1 MVPVIALVG
10 RPNVGKS
17 TLFNRL
23 TKTRDAIV
31 AEYAGL
37 TRDRQYGEAKW
48 QGRTYIVIDTGG
60 ISGDEEGI
68 DAKMAEQSLQAIEEA
83 DAVLFMVD
91 SRAGMTASDQ
101 MIAEHLR
108 KRNKRSFLI
117 ANKVD
122 TVDPDIA
129 RAEFSPLGQGDA
141 LPIAAA
147 HGRGVSQMLE
157 AALGIFPRDDGE
169 PEPVEGEEG
178 AEPKAEEVVAEGQE
192 AKRIPGPSEKD
203 GIKIAIIGR
212 PNVGKSTLVNRML
225 GEERVIVYDQAGT
238 TRDSIYIP
246 FERDEEKYT
255 LIDTAGVRRRGKIF
269 EAVEKFSVVKTLQ
282 AIQDANVVIFV
293 MDAREGVVEHDLN
306 LLGFVLETGRALVIA
321 LNKWDGMEQGE
332 KDYVKTALEHRL
344 MFVDWADIHFIS
356 AKHGTGVGHLY
367 KSVQTA
373 FKAAVTRWPTNRLT
387 QILEDCVQEHQPPTV
402 NGRRIKLRY
411 AHLGGANPPLIVIH
425 GNQVDAV
432 PKTYTRYLENTYR
445 RVLKLVGTPIRIE
458 YKGGDNPYE
467 GKKNKLTERQVNRK
481 KRLMSHHK
489 KAEKKRKDKKR

>member
-23 TKTRDAIV
+23 TKTRNAIV

-83 DAVLFMVD
+83 DAVLFLVD
-91 SRAGMTASDQ
+91 SRAGLTAADQ
-101 MIAEHLR
+101 LIAEHLR
-108 KRNKRSFLI
+108 KRNKRSFLV

-129 RAEFSPLGQGDA
+129 RAEFSPLGLGDTY
-141 LPIAAA
+141 PIAAA
-147 HGRGVSQMLE
+147 HGRGLNPLLQDV
-157 AALGIFPRDDGE
+157 LGAFPKDEGE
-169 PEPVEGEEG
+169 PEEGE
-178 AEPKAEEVVAEGQE
+178 AEEHVAEGEE
-192 AKRIPGPSEKD
+192 AKRIPGPSERD
-203 GIKIAIIGR
+203 GVKIAVIGR

-246 FERDEEKYT
+246 FERNGEKYT

-321 LNKWDGMEQGE
+321 LNKWDGMEQRE
-332 KDYVKTALEHRL
+332 KEYVKNELQRRL
-344 MFVDWADIHFIS
+344 LFVDFADIHFIS
-356 AKHGTGVGHLY
+356 ALHGTGVGHLY
-367 KSVQTA
+367 KSVQEA
-373 FKAAVTRWPTNRLT
+373 FRSAVTRWPTSRLT
-387 QILEDCVQEHQPPTV
+387 RILEDAVQEHQPPLV

-425 GNQVDAV
+425 GNQVDEV
-432 PKTYTRYLENTYR
+432 PKSYTRYLENTFR

-458 YKGGDNPYE
+458 YKGGENPYE
-467 GKKNKLTERQVNRK
+467 GKKNKLTERQVNK
-481 KRLMSHHK
+481 KRRLMAFHK
-489 KAEKKRKDKKR
+489 KAEKKRKDKRK

>member
-23 TKTRDAIV
+23 TKSRDAIV
-31 AEYAGL
+31 GDLSGL

-83 DAVLFMVD
+83 DAVLFLVD
-91 SRAGMTASDQ
+91 ARAGLSASDQ
-101 MIAEHLR
+101 MIGEHLR
-108 KRNKRSFLI
+108 RRNKRSFLI
-117 ANKVD
+117 INKVD
-122 TVDPDIA
+122 NIDADLA
-129 RAEFSPLGQGDA
+129 RAEFSSMGMGESLA
-141 LPIAAA
+141 IAGA
-147 HGRGVSQMLE
+147 HGRGITQMLE
-157 AALGIFPRDDGE
+157 AVLGTFPKDATE
-169 PEPVEGEEG
+169 PEEGEE
-178 AEPKAEEVVAEGQE
+178 EEIVLEGQE

-203 GIKIAIIGR
+203 GIKLAIIGR

-246 FERDEEKYT
+246 FERDDEKYT

-282 AIQDANVVIFV
+282 AIQDSNVVVFV
-293 MDAREGVVEHDLN
+293 MDAREGVVDHDLN
-306 LLGFVLETGRALVIA
+306 LLGFVLESGRALVIA
-321 LNKWDGMEQGE
+321 LNKWDGMEPSE
-332 KDYVKTALEHRL
+332 RDYVKVELQRRL
-344 MFVDWADIHFIS
+344 FFVDFADIHFIS
-356 AKHGTGVGHLY
+356 ALHGTGVGNLY
-367 KSVQTA
+367 KSVQA
-373 FKAAVTRWPTNRLT
+373 SFKSAITRWPTNRLT
-387 QILEDCVQEHQPPTV
+387 TILEDAVSDHAPPMV
-402 NGRRIKLRY
+402 NNRRIKLRY

-425 GNQVDAV
+425 GNQVEAV
-432 PKTYTRYLENTYR
+432 PKSYIRYLENTYR

-458 YKGGDNPYE
+458 FKGGDNPYE
-467 GKKNKLTERQVNRK
+467 GNTNTLTDRQVNK
-481 KRLMSHHK
+481 KRRLMSHHK
-489 KAEKKRKDKKR
+489 KAEKKRKDKR

>member
-23 TKTRDAIV
+23 TKSRDAIV

-91 SRAGMTASDQ
+91 SRAGLTAADQ

-108 KRNKRSFLI
+108 KRNKRSFLV

-122 TVDPDIA
+122 TVDPDLA
-129 RAEFSPLGQGDA
+129 RAEFSPLGLGDA

-147 HGRGVSQMLE
+147 HGRGISHMLD
-157 AALGIFPRDDGE
+157 AALGIFPKDNAEEGE
-169 PEPVEGEEG
+169 AVEGEV
-178 AEPKAEEVVAEGQE
+178 AEEVAEGQE

-246 FERDEEKYT
+246 FERDGEKYT

-321 LNKWDGMEQGE
+321 LNKWDGMEPGE
-332 KDYVKTALEHRL
+332 KDYVKTELERRL
-344 MFVDWADIHFIS
+344 FFVDFADIHFIS

-367 KSVQTA
+367 KSVQASFTS
-373 FKAAVTRWPTNRLT
+373 AVTRWPTSRLT
-387 QILEDCVQEHQPPTV
+387 QILEDAVREHQPPMV
-402 NGRRIKLRY
+402 AGRRIKLRY

-432 PKTYTRYLENTYR
+432 PKSYSRYLENTYR

-458 YKGGDNPYE
+458 YKGGENPYE
-467 GKKNKLTERQVNRK
+467 GKKNTLTDRQVNK
-481 KRLMSHHK
+481 KRRLMSHHK
-489 KAEKKRKDKKR
+489 KAEKKRRDKKR

>member
-23 TKTRDAIV
+23 TKSRDAIV

-91 SRAGMTASDQ
+91 SRAGLTAADQ
-101 MIAEHLR
+101 LIAEHLR
-108 KRNKRSFLI
+108 KRNKRCFLV

-129 RAEFSPLGQGDA
+129 RAEFSPLGLGDA

-147 HGRGVSQMLE
+147 HGRGIGQMLE
-157 AALGIFPRDDGE
+157 QALGMFPRDDAGE
-169 PEPVEGEEG
+169 EAPGELEGETGEV
-178 AEPKAEEVVAEGQE
+178 EPRPRLE
-192 AKRIPGPSEKD
+192 PGPSEKE
-203 GIKIAIIGR
+203 GIKIAIVGR

-321 LNKWDGMEQGE
+321 LNKWDGMDQGE
-332 KDYVKTALEHRL
+332 KDYVKTELERRL
-344 MFVDWADIHFIS
+344 FFVDFADIHFIS

-367 KSVQTA
+367 KSVQAA
-373 FKAAVTRWPTNRLT
+373 FKSAVTRWPTSRLT
-387 QILEDCVQEHQPPTV
+387 QILEDAVQEHQPPMV

-425 GNQVDAV
+425 GNQVEAV
-432 PKTYTRYLENTYR
+432 PKSYTRYLENTYR
-445 RVLKLVGTPIRIE
+445 RVLKLVGTPIRID
-458 YKGGDNPYE
+458 YKGGENP
-467 GKKNKLTERQVNRK
+467 
-481 KRLMSHHK
+481 
-489 KAEKKRKDKKR
+489 

>member
-23 TKTRDAIV
+23 TRTRDAIV
-31 AEYAGL
+31 GDLSGL

-83 DAVLFMVD
+83 DAVLFLVD
-91 SRAGMTASDQ
+91 ARAGLSASDQ
-101 MIAEHLR
+101 MIGEHLR
-108 KRNKRSFLI
+108 KRNKHSFLVI
-117 ANKVD
+117 NKVD
-122 TVDPDIA
+122 NLDPDLA
-129 RAEFSPLGQGDA
+129 RAEFSPLGMGEA
-141 LPIAAA
+141 LAIAGA
-147 HGRGVSQMLE
+147 HGRGISQMLE
-157 AALGIFPRDDGE
+157 AVLGGFPKDEGE
-169 PEPVEGEEG
+169 PQEGEEL
-178 AEPKAEEVVAEGQE
+178 EEVAEGEE

-203 GIKIAIIGR
+203 GIKLAIIGR

-225 GEERVIVYDQAGT
+225 GEDRVIVYDQAGT

-246 FERDEEKYT
+246 FERDDEKYT

-282 AIQDANVVIFV
+282 AIQDSNVVVFV
-293 MDAREGVVEHDLN
+293 MDAREGVVDHDLN
-306 LLGFVLETGRALVIA
+306 LLGFVLESGRALVIA
-321 LNKWDGMEQGE
+321 LNKWDGMEPSE
-332 KDYVKTALEHRL
+332 RDYVKTELQRRL
-344 MFVDWADIHFIS
+344 FFVDFADIHFIS
-356 AKHGTGVGHLY
+356 ALHGTGVGHLY
-367 KSVQTA
+367 KSVQA
-373 FKAAVTRWPTNRLT
+373 SFQSAITRWPTSRLT
-387 QILEDCVQEHQPPTV
+387 QILEDAVREHQPPLV

-425 GNQVDAV
+425 GNQVESV
-432 PKTYTRYLENTYR
+432 PRAYSRYLENTYR

-458 YKGGDNPYE
+458 YKGGENPYE
-467 GKKNKLTERQVNRK
+467 DKKNTLTDRQVNK
-481 KRLMSHHK
+481 KRRLMSHHK
-489 KAEKKRKDKKR
+489 KAEKKRKDKRR

>member
-23 TKTRDAIV
+23 TKSRDAIV
-31 AEYAGL
+31 GDLSGL

-83 DAVLFMVD
+83 DAVLFLVD
-91 SRAGMTASDQ
+91 ARAGLSASDQ
-101 MIAEHLR
+101 MIGEHLR
-108 KRNKRSFLI
+108 RRNKRSFLVI
-117 ANKVD
+117 NKVD
-122 TVDPDIA
+122 NIDADLA
-129 RAEFSPLGQGDA
+129 RAEFSSMGMGESLA
-141 LPIAAA
+141 IAGA
-147 HGRGVSQMLE
+147 HGRGITQMLE
-157 AALGIFPRDDGE
+157 AVLGSFPKDASE
-169 PEPVEGEEG
+169 LEEGEE
-178 AEPKAEEVVAEGQE
+178 EEVVLEGQE

-203 GIKIAIIGR
+203 GIKLAIIGR

-246 FERDEEKYT
+246 FERDDEKYT

-282 AIQDANVVIFV
+282 AIQDSNVVVFV
-293 MDAREGVVEHDLN
+293 MDAREGVVDHDLN
-306 LLGFVLETGRALVIA
+306 LLGFVLESGRALVIA
-321 LNKWDGMEQGE
+321 LNKWDGMEPSE
-332 KDYVKTALEHRL
+332 RDYVKVELQRRL
-344 MFVDWADIHFIS
+344 FFVDFADIHFIS
-356 AKHGTGVGHLY
+356 ALHGTGVGNLY
-367 KSVQTA
+367 KSVQA
-373 FKAAVTRWPTNRLT
+373 SLKSAITRWPTNRLT
-387 QILEDCVQEHQPPTV
+387 TILEDAVSDHAPPMV
-402 NGRRIKLRY
+402 NNRRIKLRY

-425 GNQVDAV
+425 GNQVEAV
-432 PKTYTRYLENTYR
+432 PKSYIRYLENTYR

-458 YKGGDNPYE
+458 FKGGDNPYE
-467 GKKNKLTERQVNRK
+467 GNKNTLTDRQVNK
-481 KRLMSHHK
+481 KRRLMSHHK
-489 KAEKKRKDKKR
+489 KAEKKRKDKR

>member
-23 TKTRDAIV
+23 TKSRDAIV
-31 AEYAGL
+31 GDLSGL

-83 DAVLFMVD
+83 DAVLFLVD
-91 SRAGMTASDQ
+91 ARAGLSASDQ
-101 MIAEHLR
+101 MIGEHLR
-108 KRNKRSFLI
+108 RRNKRSFLVI
-117 ANKVD
+117 NKVD
-122 TVDPDIA
+122 NIDADLA
-129 RAEFSPLGQGDA
+129 RAEFSSMGMGESLA
-141 LPIAAA
+141 IAGA
-147 HGRGVSQMLE
+147 HGRGITQMLE
-157 AALGIFPRDDGE
+157 AVLGSFPKDANE
-169 PEPVEGEEG
+169 LQEGEE
-178 AEPKAEEVVAEGQE
+178 EEEVLEGQE

-203 GIKIAIIGR
+203 GIKLAIIGR

-246 FERDEEKYT
+246 FERDDEKYT

-282 AIQDANVVIFV
+282 AIQDSNVVVFV
-293 MDAREGVVEHDLN
+293 MDAREGVVDHDLN
-306 LLGFVLETGRALVIA
+306 LLGFVLESGRALVIA
-321 LNKWDGMEQGE
+321 LNKWDGMEPSE
-332 KDYVKTALEHRL
+332 RDYVKVELQRRL
-344 MFVDWADIHFIS
+344 FFVDFADIHFIS
-356 AKHGTGVGHLY
+356 ALHGTGVGNLY
-367 KSVQTA
+367 KSVQA
-373 FKAAVTRWPTNRLT
+373 SFKSAITRWPTNRLT
-387 QILEDCVQEHQPPTV
+387 QILEDAVGDHAPPMV
-402 NGRRIKLRY
+402 NNRRIKLRY

-425 GNQVDAV
+425 GNQVESV
-432 PKTYTRYLENTYR
+432 PKSYIRYLENTYR

-458 YKGGDNPYE
+458 FKGGENPYE
-467 GKKNKLTERQVNRK
+467 GNKNTLTDRQVNK
-481 KRLMSHHK
+481 KRRLMTHHK
-489 KAEKKRKDKKR
+489 KAEKKRKDKR

>member
-31 AEYAGL
+31 AEFAGL
-37 TRDRQYGEAKW
+37 TRDRQYGEAQW
-48 QGRTYIVIDTGG
+48 EGRSYIVIDTGG

-91 SRAGMTASDQ
+91 SRAGMTAADQ
-101 MIAEHLR
+101 MIGEHLR
-108 KRNKRSFLI
+108 KRNKRCFVV

-129 RAEFSPLGQGDA
+129 RAEFSPLGLGDA
-141 LPIAAA
+141 VPIAAA
-147 HGRGVSQMLE
+147 HGRGITAMLE
-157 AALGIFPRDDGE
+157 LALGIFPKDEGE
-169 PEPVEGEEG
+169 EEFGEGEEG
-178 AEPKAEEVVAEGQE
+178 EVVAEGE
-192 AKRIPGPSEKD
+192 EPKRIPGPSEKD

-282 AIQDANVVIFV
+282 VQAEF
-293 MDAREGVVEHDLN
+293 LK
-306 LLGFVLETGRALVIA
+306 ETGQINTLP
-321 LNKWDGMEQGE
+321 
-332 KDYVKTALEHRL
+332 KD
-344 MFVDWADIHFIS
+344 M
-356 AKHGTGVGHLY
+356 
-367 KSVQTA
+367 
-373 FKAAVTRWPTNRLT
+373 
-387 QILEDCVQEHQPPTV
+387 
-402 NGRRIKLRY
+402 NG
-411 AHLGGANPPLIVIH
+411 LIDTSFLAQMV
-425 GNQVDAV
+425 
-432 PKTYTRYLENTYR
+432 
-445 RVLKLVGTPIRIE
+445 
-458 YKGGDNPYE
+458 
-467 GKKNKLTERQVNRK
+467 
-481 KRLMSHHK
+481 
-489 KAEKKRKDKKR
+489 

>member
-23 TKTRDAIV
+23 TKSRDAIV
-31 AEYAGL
+31 GDLSGL

-83 DAVLFMVD
+83 DAVLFLVD
-91 SRAGMTASDQ
+91 ARAGLSASDQ
-101 MIAEHLR
+101 MIGEHLR
-108 KRNKRSFLI
+108 RRNKRSFLVI
-117 ANKVD
+117 NKVD
-122 TVDPDIA
+122 NIDPDLA
-129 RAEFSPLGQGDA
+129 RAEFASMGMGESLA
-141 LPIAAA
+141 IAGA
-147 HGRGVSQMLE
+147 HGRGISQMLE
-157 AALGIFPRDDGE
+157 SVLGTFPKDAEE
-169 PEPVEGEEG
+169 PEEGEE
-178 AEPKAEEVVAEGQE
+178 EEEVLEGQE

-203 GIKIAIIGR
+203 GIKLAIIGR

-246 FERDEEKYT
+246 FERDGEKYT
-255 LIDTAGVRRRGKIF
+255 FIDTAGVRRRGKIF

-282 AIQDANVVIFV
+282 AIQDSNVVVFV
-293 MDAREGVVEHDLN
+293 MDAREGVVDHDLN
-306 LLGFVLETGRALVIA
+306 LLGFVLESGRALVIA
-321 LNKWDGMEQGE
+321 LNKWDGMQPSER
-332 KDYVKTALEHRL
+332 DYVKTELERRL
-344 MFVDWADIHFIS
+344 FFVDFADIHFIS
-356 AKHGTGVGHLY
+356 ALHGTGVGNLY
-367 KSVQTA
+367 KSVQA
-373 FKAAVTRWPTNRLT
+373 SFKSAITRWPTNRLT
-387 QILEDCVQEHQPPTV
+387 QILEDAVSDHAPPMV
-402 NGRRIKLRY
+402 NNRRIKLRY

-432 PKTYTRYLENTYR
+432 PKSYIRYLENTYR

-458 YKGGDNPYE
+458 FKGSDNPYE
-467 GKKNKLTERQVNRK
+467 GNKNTLTDRQVNK
-481 KRLMSHHK
+481 KRRLMSHHK
-489 KAEKKRKDKKR
+489 KAEKKRKDKR

>member
-23 TKTRDAIV
+23 TKSRDAIV
-31 AEYAGL
+31 GDLSGL

-91 SRAGMTASDQ
+91 ARAGLSAADQ
-101 MIAEHLR
+101 MIGEHLR
-108 KRNKRSFLI
+108 KRNKRSFLVI
-117 ANKVD
+117 NKVD
-122 TVDPDIA
+122 NIDPDMA
-129 RAEFSPLGQGDA
+129 RAEFASMAMGESLA
-141 LPIAAA
+141 IAGA
-147 HGRGVSQMLE
+147 HGRGITQMLE
-157 AALGIFPRDDGE
+157 AVLGSFPKDATE
-169 PEPVEGEEG
+169 LPEGEE
-178 AEPKAEEVVAEGQE
+178 EEIVLEGQE

-203 GIKIAIIGR
+203 GIKLAIIGR

-225 GEERVIVYDQAGT
+225 GEDRVIVYDQAGT

-246 FERDEEKYT
+246 FERDGEKYT

-282 AIQDANVVIFV
+282 AIQDSNVVVFV
-293 MDAREGVVEHDLN
+293 MDAREGVVDHDLN
-306 LLGFVLETGRALVIA
+306 LLGFVLESGRALVIA
-321 LNKWDGMEQGE
+321 LNKWDGMDPSER
-332 KDYVKTALEHRL
+332 DYVKVELQRRL
-344 MFVDWADIHFIS
+344 FFVDFADIHFIS
-356 AKHGTGVGHLY
+356 ALHGTGVGHLY
-367 KSVQTA
+367 KSVQDS
-373 FKAAVTRWPTNRLT
+373 FKSAITRWPTNRLT
-387 QILEDCVQEHQPPTV
+387 QILEDAVGDHAPPMV
-402 NGRRIKLRY
+402 RNRRIKLRY

-432 PKTYTRYLENTYR
+432 PKSYVRYLENTYR

-458 YKGGDNPYE
+458 FKGGENPYE
-467 GKKNKLTERQVNRK
+467 GNKNTLTDRQVNK
-481 KRLMSHHK
+481 KRRMMSHHK
-489 KAEKKRKDKKR
+489 KADKKRKDKR